1 MVFQY
6 GKTYQHTTG
15 TTLKIVGVAD
25 THIHGKCLIAEDE
38 YGELIP
44 VGQDESH
51 AQNYIEL
58 FKPIKE
64 GLEGKA

>member
-25 THIHGKCLIAEDE
+25 THIYGKCLIAEDE

-44 VGQDESH
+44 VGQEKSH

-58 FKPIKE
+58 CERARE